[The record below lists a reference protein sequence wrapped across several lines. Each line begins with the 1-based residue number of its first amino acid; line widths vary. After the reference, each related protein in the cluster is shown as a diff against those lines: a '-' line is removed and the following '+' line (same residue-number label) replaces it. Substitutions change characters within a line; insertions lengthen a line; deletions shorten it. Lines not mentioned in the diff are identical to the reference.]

1 MFNFLHIQNIVF
13 ILFGVTLFFEVL
25 IGLGLLI
32 SFVLPA
38 HRLWPPPKKRS
49 WQFVYI
55 HLLTESSI
63 SLYFVL
69 GFLDLNTFFFTHWI
83 HFFFGSIS
91 IAAGAIIF
99 VWALGTLTIST
110 SLGLKQRIVNKGP
123 YRYSRNPQYIGIV
136 LFLIGTM
143 LIYNSFY
150 AFAAGSIGV
159 VLFLFTTFVEEPWL
173 KENFGEEYENYREKV
188 PRFILTLKI

>member
-1 MFNFLHIQNIVF
+1 MFNFLHIQNFAF

-25 IGLGLLI
+25 IGVGLLM
-32 SFVLPA
+32 SLVLPA
-38 HRLWPPPKKRS
+38 HRIWPPPKKRS
-49 WQFVYI
+49 WQFVYM

-91 IAAGAIIF
+91 TAVGALIF
-99 VWALGTLTIST
+99 VWALGTLTIAT

-123 YRYSRNPQYIGIV
+123 YTYSRNPQYIGIV
-136 LFLIGTM
+136 LFLIETM
-143 LIYNSFY
+143 LIFNSFN
-150 AFAAGSIGV
+150 AS
-159 VLFLFTTFVEEPWL
+159 FVEEPWL
-173 KENFGEEYENYREKV
+173 KENFGEEYENYRKKV
-188 PRFILTLKI
+188 PRFI